1 MNEFVAF
8 IEDYGR
14 SWAKAIAAKDI
25 SHVRKFF
32 NEPSF
37 SVGPDGSVTPMTDAR
52 VIDEFNRARLAQF
65 LNDDAP
71 LNSFR
76 GCDAMT
82 LGTQSALVSVNWELR
97 RNDGTMV
104 RAWRHYYNVLRTP
117 AGLKILVST
126 FSAGSHG

>member
-8 IEDYGR
+8 IESYGKA
-14 SWAKAIAAKDI
+14 WAKAIAGKDVA
-25 SHVRKFF
+25 HVRDFF
-32 NEPSF
+32 NAPSF
-37 SVGPDGSVTPMTDAR
+37 SVGPDGSVTPMMDAKG
-52 VIDEFNRARLAQF
+52 IDEFNSARLAQF
-65 LNDDAP
+65 LSDEAP

-117 AGLKILVST
+117 VGLRILVST

>member
-14 SWAKAIAAKDI
+14 SWAKAIAAKDV
-25 SHVRKFF
+25 SHVRIYFHQ
-32 NEPSF
+32 PSF
-37 SVGPDGSVTPMTDAR
+37 SVGPDGSVVPMGDEKA
-52 VIDEFNRARLAQF
+52 IDEFNSARLAQF

-82 LGTQSALVSVNWELR
+82 LGAKSAFV
-97 RNDGTMV
+97 T
-104 RAWRHYYNVLRTP
+104 
-117 AGLKILVST
+117 
-126 FSAGSHG
+126 

>member
-1 MNEFVAF
+1 MNEFVEF

-14 SWAKAIAAKDI
+14 SWAKAIAAKDV
-25 SHVRKFF
+25 SHVRSYFH
-32 NEPSF
+32 EPSF
-37 SVGPDGSVTPMTDAR
+37 SVGPDGSVAAMQDAKG
-52 VIDEFNRARLAQF
+52 IDEFNRARLAQF

-82 LGTQSALVSVNWELR
+82 LGAKSAFVTVNWELS
-97 RNDGTMV
+97 RNDGTVV

-117 AGLKILVST
+117 EGLKILVST